1 MKNEYLDL
9 CRRINIAL
17 SDKIIKESF
26 DFKMPHRMGA
36 LSIRKG
42 KLNICVKDG
51 KLEKG
56 KLIIDWGK
64 SWAYWKEQYPGKT
77 RKEIN
82 EIKDKVVIYNMNDHT
97 NGYVMRWKWDKSTC
111 NLPNHTVYQFRPT
124 KQNRLTLAAWINNDE
139 RTNDYYLSKHYGVK
153 SYKQLVK
160 KEEI

>member
-82 EIKDKVVIYNMNDHT
+82 EIKGFH
-97 NGYVMRWKWDKSTC
+97 SPLH
-111 NLPNHTVYQFRPT
+111 NLFLQILSQCPCEFETLSSLNISQPNLGLLF
-124 KQNRLTLAAWINNDE
+124 
-139 RTNDYYLSKHYGVK
+139 
-153 SYKQLVK
+153 
-160 KEEI
+160 